1 MRAASHRKMEMKI
14 AVAVGVTAIF
24 ALTAQSALA
33 SNDLT
38 GDCRIGTYHL
48 QDGTDVDIGA
58 TEGPHLRWR
67 RRDGTTGELTKES
80 DGSWTST
87 LGWTQRPDG
96 KRVSFSDCARGDGEG
111 STELTE
117 PERKSWRLAPR
128 KPSLMIL

>member
-1 MRAASHRKMEMKI
+1 MEMKI

-67 RRDGTTGELTKES
+67 RRDGTTGGLTKES

-87 LGWTQRPDG
+87 LGWTHRPDG
-96 KRVSFSDCARGDGEG
+96 KRVFFSDCAIF
-111 STELTE
+111 
-117 PERKSWRLAPR
+117 A
-128 KPSLMIL
+128 